1 MRVLYDHQV
10 FSLQSA
16 GGISRYYYELLAALT
31 ELDSC
36 RPEIAAG
43 VQANGLDFRALP
55 GVRTWGFHGLR
66 SLASGKAR
74 YILNEALLTALLP
87 FRGEFDVYHPTL
99 YGQARAARWKKMVV
113 THHDCA
119 YERYPALF
127 NRVEMIKRLRARQF
141 RAADAIICPSECT
154 RRDLHEFYDVPESKT
169 FVVHHGVTQMR
180 RDSTDGCVQTYDR
193 PFLLYVG
200 SRALY
205 KNFPALL
212 KAFDAARLRDDFDLV
227 VVGGGPE
234 TDVERALI
242 RRLRLDGRV
251 RFVLGASDA
260 LLAELYGQA
269 RLLVCPSLYEGFGF
283 PPLEAMSLGCPVL
296 VARNSC
302 MPEICRDAAFY
313 FETEDL
319 ESFVSSLRVAC
330 FDGSQREDKIR
341 DGMTLSG
348 SYSWRK
354 CAADTLAIYRQ

>member
-1 MRVLYDHQV
+1 MRILYDHQV
-10 FSLQSA
+10 FSLQKT

-36 RPEIAAG
+36 RPEIALG
-43 VQANGLDFRALP
+43 VQANGLNFRGLL
-55 GVRTWGFHGLR
+55 GVRTWGFQGLR

-99 YGQARAARWKKMVV
+99 YGQTRAARWKKMVI

-141 RAADAIICPSECT
+141 RTADAIICPSECT

-169 FVVHHGVTQMR
+169 FVVHHGVTQMHR
-180 RDSTDGCVQTYDR
+180 GSGDGRVQKYDR
-193 PFLLYVG
+193 PFLMYVG
-200 SRALY
+200 SRASY

-212 KAFDAARLRDDFDLV
+212 KAFDAAGLRDDFDLV

-242 RRLRLDGRV
+242 QQLRLDGGV
-251 RFVLGASDA
+251 RFVLRASDT
-260 LLAELYGQA
+260 LLAELYAQA

-283 PPLEAMSLGCPVL
+283 PPLEAMSVGCPVL

-302 MPEICRDAAFY
+302 MPEVCRDAAFY
-313 FETEDL
+313 FEGEDL
-319 ESFVSSLRVAC
+319 ESFVFSLRVAC
-330 FDGSQREDKIR
+330 FGESQRGAKIR
-341 DGMTLSG
+341 DGKNLSG
-348 SYSWRK
+348 LYSWRK
-354 CAADTLAIYRQ
+354 CATETLAIYKQ